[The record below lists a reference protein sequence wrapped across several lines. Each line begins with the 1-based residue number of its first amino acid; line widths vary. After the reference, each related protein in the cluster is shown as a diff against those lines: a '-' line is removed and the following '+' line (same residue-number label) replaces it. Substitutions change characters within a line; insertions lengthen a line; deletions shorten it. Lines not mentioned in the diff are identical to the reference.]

1 MNGIIK
7 IEENIFL
14 NTQGDISKIGND
26 NSLFENNFIAFNN
39 NYFQR
44 GFDKKLKN
52 INEILSKLPG
62 FERIIN
68 SLEKST
74 SYNVV
79 IPKEV
84 IEKLQKGSA
93 KFIKSK
99 SDNGL
104 FTPLIRETGKKGI
117 RHQIKLKESDFSNGQ
132 LDKLLSSSQMLAVQ
146 QSISSISKQI
156 EVLDYKLNGIA
167 LGLQNDRLAYIQS
180 GYNLFL
186 QGNASKKLKK
196 ELYSIALS
204 QLNLGREQ
212 LIYSV
217 KYNLQEIG
225 NNSTGAK
232 AMLDSLFTDENIK
245 KNQEKRIIEIK
256 QAILFIIRSTQIM
269 TIIYQ
274 HFSEKWSMLQSVI
287 RLEDIF
293 SEFTVEKKEIL
304 LEWVK
309 KGEEKT
315 QLTELFDNITVIK
328 KSIIENVK
336 IVIDKPKEIEFNLKI
351 EKNEQ

>member
-1 MNGIIK
+1 
-7 IEENIFL
+7 
-14 NTQGDISKIGND
+14 
-26 NSLFENNFIAFNN
+26 
-39 NYFQR
+39 
-44 GFDKKLKN
+44 
-52 INEILSKLPG
+52 
-62 FERIIN
+62 
-68 SLEKST
+68 
-74 SYNVV
+74 
-79 IPKEV
+79 
-84 IEKLQKGSA
+84 
-93 KFIKSK
+93 
-99 SDNGL
+99 
-104 FTPLIRETGKKGI
+104 
-117 RHQIKLKESDFSNGQ
+117 
-132 LDKLLSSSQMLAVQ
+132 MLAVQ

-156 EVLDYKLNGIA
+156 EVLDNKLNGIA

-315 QLTELFDNITVIK
+315 QLNELFDNITVIK